1 MVMMN
6 KYIYQSIML
15 IVAGFLISIQLKYYK
30 YIYSKLLLT
39 HKYDNFTLSYIHIF
53 STLVAFFL
61 VIFLCRQNQIKYIIG
76 SLNSFK
82 QNLLLGLNISLSCTI
97 VSLVVNPPLNFL
109 ISGLINFFI
118 SEILIL
124 ILWLIDS
131 KE

>member
-1 MVMMN
+1 
-6 KYIYQSIML
+6 ML
-15 IVAGFLISIQLKYYK
+15 IVAGFLISIQLKYYR

-53 STLVAFFL
+53 FTLVAFFL

-97 VSLVVNPPLNFL
+97 VSLVVNPPVNFL